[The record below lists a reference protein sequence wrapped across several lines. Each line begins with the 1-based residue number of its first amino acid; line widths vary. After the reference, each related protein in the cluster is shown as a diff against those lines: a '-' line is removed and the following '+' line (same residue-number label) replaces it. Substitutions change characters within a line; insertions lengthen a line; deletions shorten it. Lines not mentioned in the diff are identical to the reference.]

1 MYTIFKQLYMKNVLF
16 FFFSLS
22 ALSFS
27 YASAEEP
34 WKLEKD
40 KDGIKI
46 WNRKTPNSSL
56 KEYKASVVL
65 QITPEKL
72 IAFLKNTSKYEQW
85 MYKVDAGSVKV
96 LKKNNDNDFYTY
108 MIISA
113 PLIKSR
119 ETITHMTFSPAD
131 SKGIIMVNLDGA
143 PDLIPKNDKYV
154 RIPKS
159 KGYFKIVP
167 LGNGKVELIHQAYG
181 SPGGAVPDAL
191 ANLSSVDCPYYM
203 FSRIKALVQ

>member
-1 MYTIFKQLYMKNVLF
+1 MKNILF
-16 FFFSLS
+16 ILLSLFSLS
-22 ALSFS
+22 ISF
-27 YASAEEP
+27 ATAEEP

-40 KDGIKI
+40 KDGIKV
-46 WNRKTPNSSL
+46 WNRRTPNSSL
-56 KEYKASVVL
+56 KEYKASIVL
-65 QITPEKL
+65 TITPEKL
-72 IAFLKNTSKYEQW
+72 ISFLKNIDQYEKW

-108 MIISA
+108 MTISA

-119 ETITHMTFSPAD
+119 ETITHMTFNPPD
-131 SKGIIMVNLDGA
+131 SKGVIWVNLDGA

-181 SPGGAVPDAL
+181 SPGGGIPDAL
-191 ANLSSVDCPYYM
+191 ANLSSVDCPFYM
-203 FSRIKALVQ
+203 LSKLKSLL